1 VPTINNPRAFNMVGT
16 AQRAPLPTL
25 VIARSI
31 IVREF
36 RKEWPATDGDP
47 RQAAGDRIEPTLSSL
62 WLPRSVIV
70 VSAFI
75 GPGWLPE
82 QLGSLYKAGAMKMT
96 QTSITTAGID
106 TSKAKLDIAVHDRTE
121 RWQVANTLSG
131 WRTLV
136 ANLAEAGV
144 TRIGIEATGGY
155 ERGVVEHLRAA
166 GFTVLVLQ
174 PMQVKAFGRVHLRRA
189 KNDALDAVLIAACA
203 AAMHQ
208 PRIAP
213 DPRLAELA
221 GYLTFLEQLEEDIAR
236 FKTRLEHT
244 EEPEL
249 RRLVNSDIKQL
260 KERKVT
266 RIRNIAKRLRAHDDL
281 ARRFD
286 LVLSV
291 PGIGERTALA
301 LLIRMP
307 ELGRISREE
316 AAALAGLAP
325 FDNDSGKY
333 KGQRHIAGGRG
344 RLRRSLFAAALPAAF
359 RWNKALI
366 DLYARLTAKGKAH
379 NAALIACARK
389 LLIYAN
395 TVVQRGTP
403 WTETPLSA

>member
-1 VPTINNPRAFNMVGT
+1 
-16 AQRAPLPTL
+16 
-25 VIARSI
+25 
-31 IVREF
+31 
-36 RKEWPATDGDP
+36 
-47 RQAAGDRIEPTLSSL
+47 
-62 WLPRSVIV
+62 
-70 VSAFI
+70 
-75 GPGWLPE
+75 
-82 QLGSLYKAGAMKMT
+82 MT
-96 QTSITTAGID
+96 QTNITTAGID
-106 TSKAKLDIAVHDRTE
+106 TSKAKLDIAVHGRTE
-121 RWQVANTLSG
+121 RWQVANALPG
-131 WRTLV
+131 WRTLA
-136 ANLAEAGV
+136 ANLAKAGV
-144 TRIGIEATGGY
+144 TRVGIEATGGY

-203 AAMHQ
+203 AALDQ

-221 GYLTFLEQLEEDIAR
+221 GYLTFLEQIEEDIAR
-236 FKTRLEHT
+236 FKTRLEHID
-244 EEPEL
+244 EPGL
-249 RRLVNSDIKQL
+249 RRLVNSDIARL
-260 KERKVT
+260 KARKVAQ
-266 RIRNIAKRLRAHDDL
+266 IRDIAKRLRAHDDL
-281 ARRFD
+281 ARRLE
-286 LVLSV
+286 LVLSI

-325 FDNDSGKY
+325 FDDDSGKY

-366 DLYARLTAKGKAH
+366 DLYARLIAKGKAH

-403 WTETPLSA
+403 WTENAA